1 MYVARMIGE
10 LENCRRV
17 VADRDRAVWVR
28 KTGWKLKRE
37 VSAGCGRKALV
48 EVVRV
53 RRGDD
58 EIAGRWTRVRRARRA
73 RGEIN

>member
-1 MYVARMIGE
+1 MYVARIIGE
-10 LENCRRV
+10 LENCRRAV
-17 VADRDRAVWVR
+17 TDRERAVWVR
-28 KTGWKLKRE
+28 NTGWKLKRE

-53 RRGDD
+53 RRGVD
-58 EIAGRWTRVRRARRA
+58 EMAGRWTRVRRARRA